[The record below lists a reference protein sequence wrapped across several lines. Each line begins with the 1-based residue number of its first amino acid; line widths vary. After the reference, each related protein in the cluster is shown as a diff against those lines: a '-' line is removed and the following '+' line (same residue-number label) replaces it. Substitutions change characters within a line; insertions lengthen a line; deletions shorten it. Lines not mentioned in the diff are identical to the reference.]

1 MSDDTSNRRSR
12 QTAGAPTM
20 KVETAMITS
29 THNNRGL
36 IVTTRRKFLGCASA
50 ACGALAL
57 GSADEATGQEAKK
70 SDILKAAPET
80 WPVPKEVA
88 GIKLPDS
95 KLARDATDYTRA
107 LSAPIVFNHVLRT
120 YLFGELLGRARKLKF
135 DSELFYLGA
144 VFHDLGQ
151 TERFMGKQRFEVDG
165 ADAAAEFLKD
175 KGIARESIVVVWDAV
190 ALHTSLGIV
199 QRKRPEIALVS
210 AGAGADVVGLGID
223 QLPKETVA
231 QVIAAFPRPGFKKAY
246 QKVLAEIVARKP
258 ETAMGNFLAGIG
270 ERHVTAYKTPNVCDL
285 MDAAP

>member
-1 MSDDTSNRRSR
+1 
-12 QTAGAPTM
+12 M

-36 IVTTRRKFLGCASA
+36 IVTTRREFLGCASA

-57 GSADEATGQEAKK
+57 GSADEATGQEARK
-70 SDILKAAPET
+70 SDILMAAPET

-120 YLFGELLGRARKLKF
+120 YLFGELLGRARELKF

-151 TERFMGKQRFEVDG
+151 TERFMGQQRFEVDG

-175 KGIARESIVVVWDAV
+175 KGVPKESIEVVWDAV
-190 ALHTSLGIV
+190 ALHTSRGIV
-199 QRKRPEIALVS
+199 ERKRPEIALVS
-210 AGAGADVVGLGID
+210 AGAGADVAGFGID
-223 QLPKETVA
+223 QLPKEAVA

-246 QKVLAEIVARKP
+246 QKVMAEIVVRKP
-258 ETAMGNFLAGIG
+258 GTATGNFLAGIG
-270 ERHVTAYKTPNVCDL
+270 ERHVPGYKAPNLCDL
-285 MDAAP
+285 MDAAPFVD